1 MAPTVKEI
9 MTRDPVTL
17 APTAT
22 VREAA
27 RQMRERDIGNVLVA
41 DGNDLRG
48 IVTDR
53 DIVVRGLA
61 ERDDLSDCHLSDV
74 CSDRVVT
81 ADPNEDAEETIR
93 RMRQNSIR
101 RIAVVEQGKPV
112 GVLSLGDAAMEE
124 DPNSALGEI
133 SSARGNQ

>member
-1 MAPTVKEI
+1 MAQKVKEI
-9 MTRDPVTL
+9 MTDNPVTL
-17 APTAT
+17 APSAT

-27 RQMRERDIGNVLVA
+27 QRMRERDIGNVLVA
-41 DGNDLRG
+41 EGDTLRG

-74 CSDRVVT
+74 CSDKVVT
-81 ADPNEDAEETIR
+81 ADPDEDAQETIQ

-101 RIAVVEQGKPV
+101 RIAVVHNGKPV
-112 GVLSLGDAAMEE
+112 GVLSLGDAAMEK